1 VADTNIGGQHV
12 ARITP
17 SAIQLMSNPN
27 DVGISTNSAINNTLA
42 PNYVNVGDAERA
54 VGGAYGQPGALVNG
68 TSPEQANQI
77 QTIIDPNTGLPV
89 TGRNAQLGGLQ
100 SSGVVGGTGVSGAP
114 TAAPGAGGYRLPGY
128 GTQAV
133 PASTGGSP
141 VGTGGKAPGGL
152 LSNGPV
158 TNNPQAQQN
167 LQDTYTQFNAA
178 RQAFPALKTSE
189 QTLIRASQLLQ
200 TAVTGPGTDKVQAL
214 RNYVSTLNQLSG
226 GKINET
232 DIAAANYDELGKD
245 FSQLAAQASGGSHL
259 VGNLDAIIH
268 GNPNMML
275 NRLANSNVTAIL
287 LGQNRQKQLE
297 YMLTK
302 DQNSGRDFQQ
312 ARQTAAT
319 LDPRAL
325 ALDAMTPT
333 MASQTVAE
341 LKKAADAGN
350 PEPYNNFFRSI
361 AIAKRNGL
369 YKAAPPLQP
378 ASPAAAQ

>member
-1 VADTNIGGQHV
+1 
-12 ARITP
+12 
-17 SAIQLMSNPN
+17 
-27 DVGISTNSAINNTLA
+27 
-42 PNYVNVGDAERA
+42 
-54 VGGAYGQPGALVNG
+54 
-68 TSPEQANQI
+68 
-77 QTIIDPNTGLPV
+77 
-89 TGRNAQLGGLQ
+89 
-100 SSGVVGGTGVSGAP
+100 
-114 TAAPGAGGYRLPGY
+114 
-128 GTQAV
+128 
-133 PASTGGSP
+133 
-141 VGTGGKAPGGL
+141 
-152 LSNGPV
+152 
-158 TNNPQAQQN
+158 
-167 LQDTYTQFNAA
+167 
-178 RQAFPALKTSE
+178 
-189 QTLIRASQLLQ
+189 
-200 TAVTGPGTDKVQAL
+200 
-214 RNYVSTLNQLSG
+214 
-226 GKINET
+226 
-232 DIAAANYDELGKD
+232 
-245 FSQLAAQASGGSHL
+245 
-259 VGNLDAIIH
+259 
-268 GNPNMML
+268 
-275 NRLANSNVTAIL
+275 LANSNVTAIL